1 MASTSSLKF
10 PKAAMVLAESMNLD
24 PSVVQTVITLLD
36 NDNTVPF
43 IARYRKEQTGG
54 LDPTVLRQIQV
65 QYEQQK

>member
-10 PKAAMVLAESMNLD
+10 SKTVMVLAESLNLD
-24 PSVVQTVITLLD
+24 PSVVQTVIILLD

-54 LDPTVLRQIQV
+54 LDPTVLRQIQA
-65 QYEQQK
+65 QYQQLK